1 MKKVI
6 IVGSPGAGKTT
17 FARKLREKIG
27 LPLYHLDSIW
37 HKPDKT
43 NIPRE
48 EFDKILA
55 DIISKDEW
63 IIDGCY
69 CRTLDV
75 RVNACDTIFFLDF
88 PLEICLQGARER
100 IGQYR
105 PEMPWAEESLDEE
118 FKQWILDFPKEQL
131 PKIYKSIEAYGKDK
145 NIVIF
150 KSRKETDEYIGQL

>member
-1 MKKVI
+1 MKKII
-6 IVGSPGAGKTT
+6 IVGSPGVGKTT
-17 FARKLREKIG
+17 FARKLQEKIG

-55 DIISKDEW
+55 GIISKDEW

-69 CRTLDV
+69 CRTIDI
-75 RVNACDTIFFLDF
+75 RVKACDTVFFLDF
-88 PLEICLQGARER
+88 PLETCLQGARER
-100 IGQYR
+100 IGQER
-105 PEMPWAEESLDEE
+105 PEMPWIEKSLDED

-131 PKIYKSIEAYGKDK
+131 PKIYQSIENYGKDK
-145 NIVIF
+145 NIIIF
-150 KSRKETDEYIGQL
+150 KSRKESDEYIYNL